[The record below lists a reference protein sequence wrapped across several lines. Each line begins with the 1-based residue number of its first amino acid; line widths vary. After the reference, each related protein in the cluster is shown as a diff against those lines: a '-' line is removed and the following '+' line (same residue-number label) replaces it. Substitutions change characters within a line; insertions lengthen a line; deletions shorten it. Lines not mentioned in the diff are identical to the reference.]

1 MKTLLIYFLNV
12 IQQKML
18 PEKKINF
25 IIKSEIVIIQ
35 IRVLEC
41 EKQVT
46 TKDSFNTI

>member
-1 MKTLLIYFLNV
+1 MSSNKKCFLR
-12 IQQKML
+12 
-18 PEKKINF
+18 KKINF